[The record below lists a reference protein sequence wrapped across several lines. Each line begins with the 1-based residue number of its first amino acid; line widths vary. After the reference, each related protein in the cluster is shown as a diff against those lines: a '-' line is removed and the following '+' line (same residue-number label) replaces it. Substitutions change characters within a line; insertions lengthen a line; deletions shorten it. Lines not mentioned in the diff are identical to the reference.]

1 MFDFFYFDV
10 CALFNRFWNP
20 KEMYLEDPQSG
31 VIDLTID
38 NEIAADVNETSQE
51 YEVSDIFQFFIS

>member
-1 MFDFFYFDV
+1 
-10 CALFNRFWNP
+10 
-20 KEMYLEDPQSG
+20 MYLEDPQSG